1 MGLGFVYFV
10 PRCTLSA
17 LNGVWHLADIQQ
29 LFDEWM
35 YEEALKIVQMI
46 AVKSVKNTNT
56 VY

>member
-1 MGLGFVYFV
+1 MW
-10 PRCTLSA
+10 SEWKS